1 MAERILNKLKEI
13 WEKIVEWWN
22 GFTGRQKTYIVL
34 LSSAVVV
41 AFVILYAVLSA
52 PKFVLL
58 EQCDSTKEASEIITV
73 LDDNN
78 IQHKVSDD
86 GLRISVPRNDVST
99 ARVSLGASGIT
110 VKGYSIEDALQGSLT
125 VTEADKQ
132 KKYKLYLEEKLE
144 NDLTQGI
151 AGIKSA
157 GVTISIPEN
166 DGTLLSKNEE
176 ASAALTL
183 NITDDFTN
191 EQAAN
196 VARFVANALGK
207 KTTEDIVI
215 LDTDA
220 NLLFSGDDSSTVY
233 GTASSQ
239 LGVKK
244 EAEDLVNSSVK
255 KILQGTGEFGDI
267 KVSSSLVI
275 DFSTTQKTTH
285 NYTPAEGQAQGVL
298 SEESSYNSESSG
310 GTSGVPGT
318 DSNSET
324 SYQYNTNDYSSET
337 IEELYR
343 KYLPNEYI
351 EYQDIPAGVI
361 DYRASSL
368 AVSST
373 NYVVINEDDAKKQG
387 LLDGITWEEYQAA
400 NSERRVV
407 PVSAELISAASDA
420 SGIPEDN
427 ITIVAYEENF
437 FVDSEGLNIDIYD
450 LIQVILI
457 VIILGLLAVVV
468 LRSMRTEKPEEETE
482 ELSVETLLQS
492 NPEPQ
497 LDDIELEENSET
509 KKLIE
514 KFVDENPEAV
524 ANLLRNWL
532 SEEWG

>member
-1 MAERILNKLKEI
+1 
-13 WEKIVEWWN
+13 
-22 GFTGRQKTYIVL
+22 T
-34 LSSAVVV
+34 
-41 AFVILYAVLSA
+41 
-52 PKFVLL
+52 
-58 EQCDSTKEASEIITV
+58 
-73 LDDNN
+73 
-78 IQHKVSDD
+78 
-86 GLRISVPRNDVST
+86 
-99 ARVSLGASGIT
+99 
-110 VKGYSIEDALQGSLT
+110 
-125 VTEADKQ
+125 TE
-132 KKYKLYLEEKLE
+132 
-144 NDLTQGI
+144 
-151 AGIKSA
+151 
-157 GVTISIPEN
+157 
-166 DGTLLSKNEE
+166 
-176 ASAALTL
+176 
-183 NITDDFTN
+183 NIT
-191 EQAAN
+191 
-196 VARFVANALGK
+196 
-207 KTTEDIVI
+207 I
-215 LDTDA
+215 LDMDA

-275 DFSTTQKTTH
+275 DFSTNQKTTH
-285 NYTPAEGQAQGVL
+285 NYTPAEGQSQGVL

-318 DSNSET
+318 DSNTET

-387 LLDGITWEEYQAA
+387 LLEGITWEEYQAA

-407 PVSAELISAASDA
+407 PVSDELISAASDA

-468 LRSMRTEKPEEETE
+468 LRSMRTEKQEEETE